1 MVERIEG
8 LALTRPRLSAATV
21 HCRVSSWARD
31 RGEPPPS
38 YSSVHAIM
46 AGLDPAMLTL
56 AHEGAAAFRDRY
68 ELVHRHRAARPNA
81 TWQADHTWLDLLILD
96 ANGAPARPWLTT
108 VLDDY
113 SRAVAG
119 YLVFLGARS
128 ALNTSLALRQ
138 AIWRKARPDWP
149 VCGIPDVLY
158 VDHGA
163 DFTSLHLA
171 QAAADLRFQL
181 VYSTVAR
188 PQGRGKIERRFGTL
202 NTERLPELPGHLQAG
217 QPTSRPRLSLA
228 ELDAVVGAFIAA
240 TYQARVH
247 GAIGAAPADA
257 WRGDGWLPRMPES
270 LETLDTLLVLVAKPR
285 RAWCAPRRPPLR
297 GPALL

>member
-1 MVERIEG
+1 
-8 LALTRPRLSAATV
+8 
-21 HCRVSSWARD
+21 
-31 RGEPPPS
+31 
-38 YSSVHAIM
+38 M

-228 ELDAVVGAFIAA
+228 ELGRGGR
-240 TYQARVH
+240 RVH
-247 GAIGAAPADA
+247 RRHLPGAGP
-257 WRGDGWLPRMPES
+257 RGH
-270 LETLDTLLVLVAKPR
+270 R
-285 RAWCAPRRPPLR
+285 RGSRRRLAR
-297 GPALL
+297 